1 VSPWRSFAGRL
12 LWQNW
17 ALGARGLYWI
27 TSQQGTRQSSF
38 VILYGDHDSGKVT
51 ELFRREGQVFIQDLT
66 VSPDEKWILYSE
78 SPWTTSEVMLVEN
91 FH

>member
-1 VSPWRSFAGRL
+1 
-12 LWQNW
+12 
-17 ALGARGLYWI
+17 
-27 TSQQGTRQSSF
+27 
-38 VILYGDHDSGKVT
+38 VT